1 MFMLQK
7 QKLTDVLS
15 FLILLFSTIWLKEIN
30 FLFYDS
36 TESPDFAEYF
46 VYFDHFANS
55 SFKTGREHGLM
66 YYYIHYVNYFFQYNS
81 FSNVEMF
88 LHKSIQE
95 VNFWIYV
102 YGLLG
107 YFFLLKHYKFKNS
120 TIFTTFVFLN
130 FFPVSIVLRLVF
142 KPEILA
148 FAILP
153 WILYCIEKFKEKN
166 SIFFLYILIPLFIS
180 CITLKGNI
188 LAIICIYLF
197 ITNLSIFARITKMHL
212 LIILFLLSIS
222 FLSLSYENSSA
233 NEKNILDVRSGAT
246 YRNNYDYKAPFNII
260 YKLNLY
266 NLATS
271 PIKNYHADSFIG
283 ITLLET
289 SGDYFDL
296 YWNNDSSGYSMS
308 RNKIIRFETS
318 PEIKK
323 PTYDRNTNSLI
334 IFTQKNTDLYLK
346 SSVGLLI
353 SIIFYFFLLKKMR
366 TNYDFRKYIS
376 AFLFGAMLLLIHAIT
391 GFPVNNFDP
400 NVGDTFKPHYY
411 SFLLLLSTI
420 FFVAVCLKENKK
432 SFIYIFAYTFI
443 IIFLLGFPKTATQ
456 DLNQNISYFIE
467 YSDFCNLENRIY
479 DDIYGIE
486 KVNCFDKKNTRDL
499 LDSDDKLFDNSLL
512 VKPINL
518 VFVFLSFISSIFIVT
533 GRRYFKK

>member
-1 MFMLQK
+1 MVMLQK
-7 QKLTDVLS
+7 QKLTEVLS

-55 SFKTGREHGLM
+55 NFKTGREHGLM
-66 YYYIHYVNYFFQYNS
+66 YYYIHYINYYFQYNS

-95 VNFWIYV
+95 VNFWIYI

-107 YFFLLKHYKFKNS
+107 YFYLLKLYKFKNT

-142 KPEILA
+142 KPEVLA

-153 WILYCIEKFKEKN
+153 WILFCIEKFKEKN
-166 SIFFLYILIPLFIS
+166 NIFFLYVSIPLFIS
-180 CITLKGNI
+180 CITLKGNV
-188 LAIICIYLF
+188 LAIICIYLL
-197 ITNLSIFARITKMHL
+197 ITNLSIFTRITKMHL
-212 LIILFLLSIS
+212 LIILLLISVS
-222 FLSLSYENSSA
+222 FLSISYENSLA
-233 NEKNILDVRSGAT
+233 NEKNILDVQSGAT
-246 YRNNYDYKAPFNII
+246 YRSNYDYKAPFNII
-260 YKLNLY
+260 YNLNLY
-266 NLATS
+266 NLAAS

-296 YWNNDSSGYSMS
+296 YWNNDSSSYSMS
-308 RNKIIRFETS
+308 RNEIIRFETS
-318 PEIKK
+318 PEIKR
-323 PTYDRNTNSLI
+323 PTYDPDLNSLI

-353 SIIFYFFLLKKMR
+353 SIIFYFFLFKKLR

-376 AFLFGAMLLLIHAIT
+376 AFLLGALLLVTHAIT
-391 GFPVNNFDP
+391 GLPVNNFDP

-420 FFVAVCLKENKK
+420 FFVALSLKESKK
-432 SFIYIFAYTFI
+432 YYLYVFIYIFLM
-443 IIFLLGFPKTATQ
+443 IFLLGFPKTPTQ

-467 YSDFCNLENRIY
+467 YSDFCDFESSIYENIY
-479 DDIYGIE
+479 NIE
-486 KVNCFDKKNTRDL
+486 KVGCFDGEFTKDL
-499 LDSDDKLFDNSLL
+499 LDPANKIFGGSIF

-518 VFVFLSFISSIFIVT
+518 LFIFLSLVSSIFITVR
-533 GRRYFKK
+533 GRNLK